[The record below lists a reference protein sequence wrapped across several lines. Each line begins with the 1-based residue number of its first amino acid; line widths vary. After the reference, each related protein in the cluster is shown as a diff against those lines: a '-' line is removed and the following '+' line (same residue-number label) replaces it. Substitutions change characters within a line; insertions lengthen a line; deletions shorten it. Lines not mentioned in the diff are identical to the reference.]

1 MSATNL
7 KTKATKLQSRNQSAR
22 TAKDDFQ
29 TSQPTAPVKPVT
41 ATGTD
46 TDTDT
51 QTPWRGV
58 FFDGPEPE
66 QDRDGEEIP
75 VWTVYVGDENANP
88 LSRVYRV
95 FSFAK
100 AQSLANAM
108 AKDRRLELIAEA
120 MPADAKPQTA
130 QPVAA

>member
-1 MSATNL
+1 L
-7 KTKATKLQSRNQSAR
+7 AR

-29 TSQPTAPVKPVT
+29 NSQASAPCKPVT
-41 ATGTD
+41 ATD
-46 TDTDT
+46 TDTATTD

-108 AKDRRLELIAEA
+108 SHDRQLELIAEA
-120 MPADAKPQTA
+120 MPADAKPQVA
-130 QPVAA
+130 EPVAA